1 MDNINQVAKIL
12 HVSLEVAEKAME
24 YGLLKLAS
32 NPEKGLEIL
41 GIDSHAILWQ
51 ALNIVE
57 IGLEQQVFRNEGLT
71 SPEKAE
77 KELIKLLKLKYQNL
91 EHEVFGLVWLDNQ
104 HRPLDVEI
112 LFRGTI
118 DSCSVYPREVVKSAL
133 KSNAAAVI
141 IFHNHPSG
149 IATPSE
155 SDKLITS
162 KLQKALDVIEVRVL
176 DHLILADSTV
186 SFSQLGLL

>member
-1 MDNINQVAKIL
+1 MNNINQVAKTL
-12 HVSLEVAEKAME
+12 HVSLDVAEKAME

-32 NPEKGLEIL
+32 NPELGLKVL
-41 GIDSHAILWQ
+41 GIESHAILWQ
-51 ALNIVE
+51 AVNLVE
-57 IGLEQQVFRNEGLT
+57 IGLEQQVFRGEALT

-77 KELIKLLKLKYQNL
+77 KELIKLLKLKFKNL

-104 HRPLDVEI
+104 HRPLEI
-112 LFRGTI
+112 EVLFRGTI
-118 DSCSVYPREVVKSAL
+118 DGCSVYPREVLKSAL

-141 IFHNHPSG
+141 IFHNHPS
-149 IATPSE
+149 IVSFPSE

-162 KLQKALDVIEVRVL
+162 KLQQALDVIEVRIL

-186 SFSQLGLL
+186 SFRQLGLL

>member
-1 MDNINQVAKIL
+1 
-12 HVSLEVAEKAME
+12 ME
-24 YGLLKLAS
+24 
-32 NPEKGLEIL
+32 
-41 GIDSHAILWQ
+41 SHAILWQ
-51 ALNIVE
+51 AFNLVE
-57 IGLEQQVFRNEGLT
+57 IGLEQQIHRSEGLT

-77 KELIKLLKLKYQNL
+77 KELINLLKLKYQNL

-104 HRPLDVEI
+104 HRVLDVEI

-118 DSCSVYPREVVKSAL
+118 DGCSVYPREVLKSAL

-149 IATPSE
+149 SDVPSE

-162 KLQKALDVIEVRVL
+162 KLQQALDVIEVRVL

-186 SFSQLGLL
+186 SFKKLGLL

>member
-118 DSCSVYPREVVKSAL
+118 DGCSVYPREVVKSAL

>member
-1 MDNINQVAKIL
+1 MNNTDQVARTL
-12 HVSLEVAEKAME
+12 NVSNEVAEIAME

-41 GIDSHAILWQ
+41 GLASHAILWQ
-51 ALNIVE
+51 AVNLVE
-57 IGLEQQVFRNEGLT
+57 IGLEQKVFRSEALT
-71 SPEKAE
+71 SPEKAQ
-77 KELIKLLKLKYQNL
+77 KELIRLLKLMYQNL
-91 EHEVFGLVWLDNQ
+91 EHEVFGLDWLDNQ
-104 HRPLDVEI
+104 HRVIDMET

-118 DSCSVYPREVVKSAL
+118 DGCSVYPREVLKSAL

-149 IATPSE
+149 TSLPSD

-162 KLQKALDVIEVRVL
+162 KLQQALDMIEVRIL
-176 DHLILADSTV
+176 DHLILADTTV
-186 SFSQLGLL
+186 SFKELGLL

>member
-57 IGLEQQVFRNEGLT
+57 IGLEQQVFRSEGLT

>member
-1 MDNINQVAKIL
+1 MNSIKQVAVAL
-12 HVSLEVAEKAME
+12 NTSVEVAEVAMD

-41 GIDSHAILWQ
+41 GVDAHSILWQ
-51 ALNIVE
+51 AVNLVE
-57 IGLEQQVFRNEGLT
+57 IGLEQQIFRGEALT

-118 DSCSVYPREVVKSAL
+118 DSCSVYPREVVKSAI
-133 KSNAAAVI
+133 KCNAAAVI

-149 IATPSE
+149 VATPSE

-162 KLQKALDVIEVRVL
+162 KLQQALDVIEVRIL
-176 DHLILADSTV
+176 DHFILADSTV
-186 SFSQLGLL
+186 SFKQLGLM